1 MSFFIHIILMAA
13 AVSCI
18 MTGVSTAMFFRRKK
32 YWLKL
37 HKSFNLLGILMMTAG
52 IIMAFIYVSG
62 TGSNHFN
69 EPHHITGLISYISVV
84 ATSFLGF
91 YQFKAKN
98 KSAVRMAHRWLGR
111 VSLVMSL
118 LTIVLG
124 LMMINVI

>member
-1 MSFFIHIILMAA
+1 MSFFLHIFLMAA

-18 MTGVSTAMFFRRKK
+18 MTGVSVAMFFRRKK

-37 HKSFNLLGILMMTAG
+37 HKSVNSLGILLMTAG

-62 TGSNHFN
+62 TGNNHFN
-69 EPHHITGLISYISVV
+69 EPHHITGLISYLSVV
-84 ATSFLGF
+84 VTSLLGF

-111 VSLVMSL
+111 VSLMMSL

>member
-18 MTGVSTAMFFRRKK
+18 MTGVSAAMFFRRKK

-69 EPHHITGLISYISVV
+69 EPHHITGLISFISVA